1 MKPSL
6 RVVALFA
13 AAPLPS
19 LASAE
24 TLAPTDAQ
32 SEAILAGNSEASV
45 DAAPVGHPGDP
56 TGRKVHGE
64 MGVAIGSHGLRGV
77 YGTAAIPLGAEA
89 GAVVSVESSRYGRAR

>member
-13 AAPLPS
+13 AALSPS

-24 TLAPTDAQ
+24 TLALTDAQ
-32 SEAILAGNSEASV
+32 REAVLAGNSEASV
-45 DAAPVGHPGDP
+45 AADP

-64 MGVAIGSHGLRGV
+64 LGVAIGSRGLRSV
-77 YGTAAIPLGAEA
+77 YGTAAIPLGGDAD
-89 GAVVSVESSRYGRAR
+89 AVVSFESSRYGRGR